1 MAVTKE
7 QRRAALIALIMTAS
21 AGGGYVAK
29 DELIAIGQRYCG
41 PVPKAV
47 LELYPH
53 DRPEDRAI
61 AERIAAS
68 EGIPFNSSGDRLL
81 IDATPRALQIVNEMG
96 PKGVKVKLDLGKAQ
110 GLLASWCDPDRQQ
123 INDDVTT
130 KLTKGV
136 Q

>member
-7 QRRAALIALIMTAS
+7 QRRTAFIALSILAS

-29 DELIAIGQRYCG
+29 DDLMAIGQRYCG
-41 PVPKAV
+41 PVPT
-47 LELYPH
+47 
-53 DRPEDRAI
+53 AI
-61 AERIAAS
+61 IEKLDGTRI
-68 EGIPFNSSGDRLL
+68 P
-81 IDATPRALQIVNEMG
+81 ATPVNIERVNQEG
-96 PKGVKVKLDLGKAQ
+96 AQGVKVKLDLGKAQ

>member
-7 QRRAALIALIMTAS
+7 QRRAALIALSLLAS

-29 DELIAIGQRYCG
+29 DELIAIGQHYCG

-47 LELYPH
+47 LELDQDLAKKVY
-53 DRPEDRAI
+53 E
-61 AERIAAS
+61 EV
-68 EGIPFNSSGDRLL
+68 SGFPSTNLL
-81 IDATPRALQIVNEMG
+81 ITEVAATPQNIDAVNKLG

-110 GLLASWCDPDRQQ
+110 GLLAAWCDPDRQRL
-123 INDDVTT
+123 DDTVDL
-130 KLTKGV
+130 KLTKGA

>member
-29 DELIAIGQRYCG
+29 DDLVAIGQRYCG
-41 PVPKAV
+41 PMPKAIIV
-47 LELYPH
+47 GTSLE
-53 DRPEDRAI
+53 
-61 AERIAAS
+61 
-68 EGIPFNSSGDRLL
+68 
-81 IDATPRALQIVNEMG
+81 ATKENLTLAQKDGAPAL
-96 PKGVKVKLDLGKAQ
+96 VKLDLGKAQ
-110 GLLASWCDPDRQQ
+110 GLLSAWCDPDRQQ
-123 INDDVTT
+123 INDEITM